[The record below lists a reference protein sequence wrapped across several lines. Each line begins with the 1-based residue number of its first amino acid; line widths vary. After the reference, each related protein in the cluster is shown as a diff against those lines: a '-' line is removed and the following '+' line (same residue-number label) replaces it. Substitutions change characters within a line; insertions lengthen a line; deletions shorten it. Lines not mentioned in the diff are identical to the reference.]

1 MGFFDRFRKQNM
13 GKTVSQYKMIS
24 ESSGGFYTWDGKLYK
39 SDVVRAC
46 IRPKSR
52 AIGKTVAKHIRKDFK
67 TGDIVVNP
75 DAYIRFLLE
84 EPNQYMTGHVFQEKL
99 INQLELN
106 GNAFAFIQ
114 RDENGLPM
122 ALYPINCTG
131 VNLIVPRDGSGRI
144 YLKFFISGQ
153 QPFTVD
159 YENIIHLRKDYY
171 NSDFFGESPA
181 EALTILMD
189 VVGTSDQSIINAI
202 KNSAVIRWLL
212 KFNTTL
218 RQEDLE
224 ANAKSFANGFMSSSS
239 TTGGVAAVDAKADAT
254 QIHPDDFV
262 PNAAQTDRTTNRIYS
277 FFNTNKDI
285 VQSSFSENQ
294 WISYYENCIE
304 PDITQLSAEFTRK
317 LFTRRERGF
326 GNQIIFESSNL
337 QFASMQT
344 KLSLQAMVD
353 RGALTPNEW
362 RETLGLGPIEGGEQP
377 IRRLDTAVVTED
389 AAGNSEGKEG
399 ENGEENSN

>member
-1 MGFFDRFRKQNM
+1 MGFFDRFRKKNM
-13 GKTVSQYKMIS
+13 GRTVSQYKMIS
-24 ESSGGFYTWDGKLYK
+24 ESTGGFYAWDGKLYK

-67 TGDIVVNP
+67 TGNIVINP

-84 EPNQYMTGHVFQEKL
+84 EPNPYMTGHVFQEKM

-114 RDENGLPM
+114 RDENDLPV

-131 VNLIVPRDGSGRI
+131 VNLVVPRDGSGRI
-144 YLKFFISGQ
+144 FLKFFISGQ

-159 YENIIHLRKDYY
+159 YENVIHLRKDYY
-171 NSDFFGESPA
+171 NSDFFGESPG
-181 EALTILMD
+181 EALTTLMD
-189 VVGTSDQSIINAI
+189 VVGTSDQSIISAI

-224 ANAKSFANGFMSSSS
+224 ANAKKFADGFMSSSS

-262 PNAAQTDRTTNRIYS
+262 PNAAQTDRTTDRIYS
-277 FFNTNKDI
+277 FFNTNKAI

-317 LFTRRERGF
+317 IFTRRERGF
-326 GNQIIFESSNL
+326 GNKIVFESSNL

-399 ENGEENSN
+399 EEGEENSN